1 MIVTIVERNLDRLQG
16 FYLSALVLIGLAWIA
31 DLPGFF
37 GQSLIAAEWI
47 GPLLG
52 IGIAA
57 AMLHKPYFKSNRLP
71 DALLGLIAIACW
83 SWMAVNYSD
92 WIIDISGNTPIK
104 IVPAILALVLLLEG
118 MRKAA
123 GLPITILVWVLIGYA
138 LFGGLLPALLQAQ
151 AQSVGDLSMYLFA
164 DTNGVPGRVM
174 IVVGTLVLGFVV
186 LGRVME
192 LSGAIRFFTD
202 LSLALM
208 GSHRGGP
215 AKVAVLASGAFGSIN
230 GTAVGN
236 IMSTG
241 IVTIPLMKEAGFRA
255 RFAAAIE
262 AVASNGG
269 QFAPPVM
276 GATAFLIAEFLQ
288 VSYTQVVFA
297 ALIPAVLYYV
307 CLLLQV
313 DAIAARFGLH
323 GLPRSELPRVG
334 SVFRQGWFFFLP
346 LVLLIWLLFFLLLD
360 PAWSALAAAAALLV
374 LNAIR
379 ERRLP
384 RLTTLR
390 ELLTGAGES
399 MLPLLMIAGGAGI
412 VIGIMNI
419 TGLGFSLSI
428 MLSEVGENAGLLV
441 MLLLTALLSIVLGMG
456 MPTTAI
462 YVVLSVVLAPALV
475 DMGIGAMAAHLFI
488 FYFGLLSFL
497 TPPVAVASFV
507 AAGLAGSN
515 MWATAWEGMKLA
527 AMAYL
532 LPLLWVYNP
541 ALLLDGSAWEIALV
555 TGTALV
561 AAALMARGLQGGAGG
576 QNRHRMQDTVLLP
589 VAIFVGGSTVWFGAS
604 SPVNAIVLLAGA
616 ALLVVLRRRQAQQAG
631 PRS

>member
-1 MIVTIVERNLDRLQG
+1 MIERCLDRLQSV
-16 FYLSALVLIGLAWIA
+16 YLSALILIGLAWIV
-31 DLPGFF
+31 DVPRFF
-37 GQSLIAAEWI
+37 GASLIAAEWI
-47 GPLLG
+47 GLLLG
-52 IGIAA
+52 IGVAA
-57 AMLHKPYFKSNRLP
+57 ALLHKPYLSHTRLP
-71 DALLGLIAIACW
+71 DALLGFAGIGCW
-83 SWMAVNYSD
+83 VWMTLNYSD
-92 WIIDISGNTPIK
+92 WIIDISGFTAAK
-104 IVPAILALVLLLEG
+104 VVPAIAALVLLLEG
-118 MRKAA
+118 MRKSA
-123 GLPITILVWVLIGYA
+123 GLPITILVWCLVAYA
-138 LFGGLLPALLQAQ
+138 LFGGGLPALLQAET
-151 AQSVGDLSMYLFA
+151 QSAGDLAMYLYA
-164 DTNGVPGRVM
+164 DTNGVPGSVM
-174 IVVGTLVLGFVV
+174 IVVGTLVLAFVV

-208 GSHRGGP
+208 GGHRGGP
-215 AKVAVLASGAFGSIN
+215 AKVAVLASGAFGSFN

-241 IVTIPLMKEAGFRA
+241 IVTIPLMKQAGFRP

-288 VSYTQVVFA
+288 VSYSQVVFA
-297 ALIPAVLYYV
+297 ALVPAVLYYV

-323 GLPRSELPRVG
+323 GLPKSELPRV
-334 SVFRQGWFFFLP
+334 SAVLRQGWFFFLP
-346 LVLLIWLLFFLLLD
+346 LLLLIWLLFFLSLE

-379 ERRLP
+379 LRSLP
-384 RLTTLR
+384 DLKTLR
-390 ELLTGAGES
+390 ELLTGAGAS
-399 MLPLLMIAGGAGI
+399 MLPLLMIGGGAGI
-412 VIGIMNI
+412 VIGVMNI

-428 MLSEVGENAGLLV
+428 MLSQVGTNAGLFV
-441 MLLLTALLSIVLGMG
+441 MLLLTAALSIVLGMG

-475 DMGIGAMAAHLFI
+475 EMGIGAMAAHLFI
-488 FYFGLLSFL
+488 FSFGLLSFL

-515 MWATAWEGMKLA
+515 MWGTAWEGMKLA

-532 LPLLWVYNP
+532 LPLLWCYN
-541 ALLLDGSAWEIALV
+541 
-555 TGTALV
+555 
-561 AAALMARGLQGGAGG
+561 QK
-576 QNRHRMQDTVLLP
+576 
-589 VAIFVGGSTVWFGAS
+589 F
-604 SPVNAIVLLAGA
+604 
-616 ALLVVLRRRQAQQAG
+616 
-631 PRS
+631 